1 MLAAGIYLLLG
12 IIVLILIIYVIVN
25 RIEEK
30 KNERF
35 EKRDF

>member
-1 MLAAGIYLLLG
+1 MLAAGIYLLVG

>member
-1 MLAAGIYLLLG
+1 MLAAGIQLFIG

-30 KNERF
+30 KKERF

>member
-1 MLAAGIYLLLG
+1 MLIAGIYILIGL
-12 IIVLILIIYVIVN
+12 IVLILLLYVIVN

>member
-1 MLAAGIYLLLG
+1 MIAAGIYLLIG
-12 IIVLILIIYVIVN
+12 IIVFILIIYVIVN